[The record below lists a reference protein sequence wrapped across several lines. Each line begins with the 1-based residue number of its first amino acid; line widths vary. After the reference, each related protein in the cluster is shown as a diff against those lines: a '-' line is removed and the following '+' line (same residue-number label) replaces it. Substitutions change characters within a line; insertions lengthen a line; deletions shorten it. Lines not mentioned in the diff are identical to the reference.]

1 MLSKK
6 PKLTQ
11 EMVSA
16 AKERLEAIPPAAKEL
31 RPMTVAD
38 AIRTLTPTIRRL
50 LERGHTREYV
60 LELLR
65 EQGIECSPS
74 TFKEC
79 YRPAKSKP
87 AGKAVAGLSG
97 EPSAALPPTNGS
109 PSATGS
115 LAPVLVPPATAP
127 TTAPTVPRLTA
138 GQPTAE
144 RKVDDG
150 RSGTATAKAS

>member
-38 AIRTLTPTIRRL
+38 AIRVLTPTIRRL
-50 LERGHTREYV
+50 FDRGHTREYV
-60 LELLR
+60 LELLK
-65 EQGIECSPS
+65 EQGIECAPS

-79 YRPAKSKP
+79 YRPAKNKP
-87 AGKAVAGLSG
+87 AGKPAAGPSVARTA
-97 EPSAALPPTNGS
+97 ENPTANGS
-109 PSATGS
+109 PSATAS
-115 LAPVLVPPATAP
+115 MVPVLVPPATAP
-127 TTAPTVPRLTA
+127 TTAAAVPRLPA
-138 GQPTAE
+138 GQPVAE
-144 RKVDDG
+144 RKVDAG
-150 RSGTATAKAS
+150 QGGSATAKAS

>member
-31 RPMTVAD
+31 RPMSVAD
-38 AIRTLTPTIRRL
+38 AIRSLTPTIRRL

-65 EQGIECSPS
+65 EQGIECAPS

-79 YRPAKSKP
+79 YRPTKTKP
-87 AGKAVAGLSG
+87 AGKPATG
-97 EPSAALPPTNGS
+97 PSVPPTAEHQTASGS
-109 PSATGS
+109 SSATS
-115 LAPVLVPPATAP
+115 SMVPVLVPPATPP
-127 TTAPTVPRLTA
+127 TTGVAVPRLPA
-138 GQPTAE
+138 GQPVIE
-144 RKVDDG
+144 RKVDAG
-150 RSGTATAKAS
+150 QGGSATAKAS

>member
-11 EMVSA
+11 EMVIA
-16 AKERLEAIPPAAKEL
+16 AKERLEAIPPAAKEM

-38 AIRTLTPTIRRL
+38 AIRTLTPTIRKL
-50 LERGHTREYV
+50 LEKGHSKEYV
-60 LELLR
+60 IELLK

-74 TFKEC
+74 TFKEN
-79 YRPAKSKP
+79 YRPAKSKTATKP
-87 AGKAVAGLSG
+87 AAVLPVVPAADKSLAG
-97 EPSAALPPTNGS
+97 GS
-109 PSATGS
+109 PSGTGS
-115 LAPVLVPPATAP
+115 VVPVLVPPATPPA
-127 TTAPTVPRLTA
+127 TAAAVPRLA
-138 GQPTAE
+138 VSPPAAE